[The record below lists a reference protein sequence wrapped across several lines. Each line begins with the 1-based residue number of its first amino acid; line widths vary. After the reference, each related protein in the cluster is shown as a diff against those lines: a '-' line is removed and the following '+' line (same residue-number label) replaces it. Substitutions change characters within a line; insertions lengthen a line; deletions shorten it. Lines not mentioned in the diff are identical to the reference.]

1 VLRSTGAYKDEV
13 LVAEITYDGNN
24 SYDYFDNTYDLIQ
37 GEWVVYSVN
46 CVYIRGEEQ
55 CESEWWDVGF
65 WITDIEENTDESIN
79 VYPNPTN
86 GLLNV
91 NGNGM
96 MHITVSNMLGQTLN
110 KMTAEGNTTLDLS
123 RYESGMYLIR
133 IETGSGVNV
142 QKVNVR
148 K

>member
-1 VLRSTGAYKDEV
+1 MLRSTGVDKDEV
-13 LVAEITYDGNN
+13 LVAEILYDGNN
-24 SYDYFDNTYDLIQ
+24 SYEYFDNTYDLIQ

-55 CESEWWDVGF
+55 CESEWWDVGL
-65 WITDIEENTDESIN
+65 WITDIEEHTDDSFN

-91 NGNGM
+91 SGNGT
-96 MHITVSNMLGQTLN
+96 MHITVSNLLGQKILEVN
-110 KMTAEGNTTLDLS
+110 AENDTTLDLS
-123 RYESGMYLIR
+123 GNESSIYFVHIK
-133 IETGSGVNV
+133 SANGVKLM
-142 QKVNVR
+142 KVNLQ